1 MYMVHD
7 GFGVRTSL
15 YIISEIGMKHDML
28 YVKSRCKKIREFGIR
43 HSRYANYHMAL
54 AGEIAIFLLV
64 DSCLKG
70 MAFYPER
77 TN

>member
-1 MYMVHD
+1 
-7 GFGVRTSL
+7 
-15 YIISEIGMKHDML
+15 MKHDML
-28 YVKSRCKKIREFGIR
+28 YVKSRCKKIRKFGIR

-70 MAFYPER
+70 MVFYS
-77 TN
+77 TLDN

>member
-1 MYMVHD
+1 
-7 GFGVRTSL
+7 
-15 YIISEIGMKHDML
+15 MKHDML